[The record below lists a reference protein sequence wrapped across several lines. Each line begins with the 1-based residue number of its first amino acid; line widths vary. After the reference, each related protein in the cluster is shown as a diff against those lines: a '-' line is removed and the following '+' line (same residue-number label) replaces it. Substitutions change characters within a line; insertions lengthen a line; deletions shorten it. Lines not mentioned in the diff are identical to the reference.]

1 MTPNMHGDPIT
12 DENRRLQREN
22 RQLRARVEA
31 LEESRWWKIHPRFLA
46 RRLIGSTGVRSTR
59 QPSAASVEAVAPDGP
74 SVDPLVTRFREEL
87 VGRESFAKDWFS
99 GKYTAWEPIVNEL
112 EGRTSELLE
121 IGSFEGL
128 SACYLL
134 WRLPEAKLTCIDTFA
149 GSSENAAYGVSVAG
163 LEERFDRN
171 VALVDAGRVDK
182 LVGESGRI
190 LPQLVADGRR
200 FDLVYVD
207 GSHHALDVLVDASL
221 SWRLLT
227 PGGVM
232 IFDDYE
238 WAKLG
243 TDPLLRPGAAIDAF
257 LGIAERHCE
266 VLFRQRQVAVRKAL
280 SAA

>member
-1 MTPNMHGDPIT
+1 VP
-12 DENRRLQREN
+12 
-22 RQLRARVEA
+22 EA
-31 LEESRWWKIHPRFLA
+31 S
-46 RRLIGSTGVRSTR
+46 
-59 QPSAASVEAVAPDGP
+59 
-74 SVDPLVTRFREEL
+74 SVDPLVTRFREEFT
-87 VGRESFAKDWFS
+87 GRESFANDWFS
-99 GKYTAWEPIVNEL
+99 GKYTAWEPIIDEL

-134 WRLPEAKLTCIDTFA
+134 WRLPDAHLTCIDTFE
-149 GSSENAAYGVSVAG
+149 GSAENAAYGVSVAG

-171 VALVDAGRVDK
+171 VALFDARRVDK
-182 LVGESGRI
+182 LVGQSGRI
-190 LPQLVADGRR
+190 LPELVADGRR

-221 SWRLLT
+221 SWRVLV

-232 IFDDYE
+232 IFDDYG

-266 VLFRQRQVAVRKAL
+266 VLFRERQVAVRRRL
-280 SAA
+280 SDSA